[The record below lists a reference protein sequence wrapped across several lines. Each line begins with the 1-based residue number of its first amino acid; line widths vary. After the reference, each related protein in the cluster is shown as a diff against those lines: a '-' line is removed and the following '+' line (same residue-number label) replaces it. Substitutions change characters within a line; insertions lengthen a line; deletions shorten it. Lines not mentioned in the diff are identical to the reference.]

1 MIKWILLSAMLFL
14 IKAPAVSAEKT
25 VLSQNFNT
33 MINDVSAEQMN
44 TAHLFWSNE
53 RIKDYMRRKRAL
65 QNTKMMIAKA
75 TKTAS
80 DQNILVQKLSE
91 TEY

>member
-1 MIKWILLSAMLFL
+1 MIKWILLSAAVFL
-14 IKAPAVSAEKT
+14 MKAPAAQAEKT

-44 TAHLFWSNE
+44 TAHLFWSTE

-80 DQNILVQKLSE
+80 DQNVLVQKLSE